1 VKVALLV
8 GVTAAVW
15 AAAAVA
21 AAGLDGPGHLL
32 PSVTALGLCLVPAVG
47 TLVAVRAT
55 ADRSPVEAI
64 GTVLVAPLVRLLVVS
79 LGGVVLWQAVPAFR
93 DGPVRFWGWVLGLYL
108 FTLVAETAVLLSRP
122 GDGRKAPSG
131 A

>member
-8 GVTAAVW
+8 GVTTAAW
-15 AAAAVA
+15 AAAATA
-21 AAGLDGPGHLL
+21 AAGLDGPGHWL
-32 PSVTALGLCLVPAVG
+32 PSAAALGLCLVPAVG

-64 GTVLVAPLVRLLVVS
+64 GAVLVAPLARLVVVT
-79 LGGVVLWQAVPAFR
+79 LGGFVLWRAVPAFR
-93 DGPVRFWGWVLGLYL
+93 DDPVRFWGWVLGIYL

>member
-8 GVTAAVW
+8 GVTTTAW
-15 AAAAVA
+15 AAAATA
-21 AAGLDGPGHLL
+21 AAGLDGPGHWL
-32 PSVTALGLCLVPAVG
+32 PSVVALGLCLVPAVG

-64 GTVLVAPLVRLLVVS
+64 GAVLVAPLARLTVVS
-79 LGGVVLWQAVPAFR
+79 LGAFR
-93 DGPVRFWGWVLGLYL
+93 DDPVRFWGWVLGFYL